1 VNDSGSIHTD
11 TVDTR
16 QLLRHAA
23 ISGVYTTELGD
34 LQHRS
39 TDDLLLEAITGAA
52 ENAGLTLADIDGIA
66 GGRSSTASAATAFPG
81 YWSELLGHSVRY
93 FSNVDA
99 ASAAHCGNMLHAS
112 LAVATGLAR
121 NIVCIGGGSRG
132 ASRAEAVQKMAYAHG
147 EFDVSWGTVVPSWF
161 ALIARRHM
169 HEYGTT
175 SEQLAEVAVSTRK
188 WASMHPQAIKRDL
201 ITIADVVNSRMISD
215 PLHMLDC
222 CLSNDGAG
230 ALVISRAACAADGP
244 NRPIYMLGGAE
255 DYTFR
260 GYVGT
265 GHDWLKSGALYTG
278 KRALEMAGVHHAE
291 IDVAELYDCFT
302 ITVVREL
309 EDLGFCK
316 PGEGGDF
323 VTGGRLA
330 PGGALPTNTH
340 GGGLSYGHMY
350 SGLSHAIEAVRQL
363 RGECGE
369 RQVPGAEIAMVHSQ
383 GGPLAMH
390 STAILSSVR

>member
-1 VNDSGSIHTD
+1 MSHSGSMDGDIAD
-11 TVDTR
+11 IR
-16 QLLRHAA
+16 PLLRHAA

-34 LQHRS
+34 LPHRT
-39 TDDLLLEAITGAA
+39 TDELLLEAITGAA
-52 ENAGLTLADIDGIA
+52 EDAGLTLDDIDGIA
-66 GGRSSTASAATAFPG
+66 GGRSPTASAATAFPG

-93 FSNVDA
+93 YSTVDA
-99 ASAAHCGNMLHAS
+99 ASAAHCGNMMHAA
-112 LAVATGLAR
+112 LAVSTGLAR

-132 ASRAEAVQKMAYAHG
+132 ASRQEAVQKLAYAHG

-169 HEYGTT
+169 HEFGTK
-175 SEQLAEVAVSTRK
+175 SEQLAEIAVSTRH
-188 WASMHPQAIKRDL
+188 WASMHPQAIKRER
-201 ITIADVVNSRMISD
+201 ITIDDVLNSRMISD

-230 ALVISRAACAADGP
+230 ALVISRAAQAKDGP
-244 NRPIYMLGGAE
+244 KKPVYLLGGAE

-260 GYVGT
+260 GYVDV
-265 GHDWLKSGALYTG
+265 GHEWLKSGASYTG
-278 KRALEMAGVHHAE
+278 PRALEMAGVKHSEIDIAE
-291 IDVAELYDCFT
+291 IYDCFT
-302 ITVVREL
+302 ITVLREL
-309 EDLGFCK
+309 EDLGFC
-316 PGEGGDF
+316 PVGEGGNF
-323 VTGGRLA
+323 VSGGRLA

-369 RQVPGAEIAMVHSQ
+369 RQVKDAKIALAHSQ

-390 STAILSSVR
+390 STAILATER